1 MPRSKLSAPVTGDN
15 PAIAGP
21 RAPADRL
28 FRAASECVRQRE
40 RYASLVASGV
50 SEEEQRGAL
59 SVACLCD
66 EILVSTIRSFEALP
80 TNGVSKDEEWYRRA
94 IALWHA
100 SREYQRRHGE
110 CDRKTRKISSQ
121 TPAELGELA
130 LEYDLEAS
138 ALLALQ
144 HAVAAYRKAAPD
156 AHLEAPSSRV
166 A

>member
-50 SEEEQRGAL
+50 NEDEQKWAL

-66 EILVSTIRSFEALP
+66 EILVSTIKAYEAQP

-156 AHLEAPSSRV
+156 AYLEAPSTRV

>member
-1 MPRSKLSAPVTGDN
+1 MTRAKLSVPVTGDN
-15 PAIAGP
+15 PRIDGP

-28 FRAASECVRQRE
+28 FRAAAECVRQRE
-40 RYASLVASGV
+40 RYSSLVASGV
-50 SEEEQRGAL
+50 GEDEQKSAQ

-66 EILVSTIRSFEALP
+66 EILVKTIAAYESQP
-80 TNGVSKDEEWYRRA
+80 TSGISKEEDWYRRA

-110 CDRKTRKISSQ
+110 CDRKTRKISSHS
-121 TPAELGELA
+121 PAELGELA

-144 HAVAAYRKAAPD
+144 HAVAAYRKVAPD
-156 AHLEAPSSRV
+156 AYLEASSSRV

>member
-1 MPRSKLSAPVTGDN
+1 MPRSKQSAPVTGDN
-15 PAIAGP
+15 PAVDGP
-21 RAPADRL
+21 RGPADRL
-28 FRAASECVRQRE
+28 FRAATESVRQRE
-40 RYASLVASGV
+40 RYASLVALGV
-50 SEEEQRGAL
+50 SEEEQKGAL
-59 SVACLCD
+59 SIACLCD
-66 EILVSTIRSFEALP
+66 EILVTTIRAYEALP

-110 CDRKTRKISSQ
+110 CDRKTKRISSHS
-121 TPAELGELA
+121 PAELGELA

-144 HAVAAYRKAAPD
+144 HAVAAYRKVAPD
-156 AHLEAPSSRV
+156 AHLEASSTRV

>member
-1 MPRSKLSAPVTGDN
+1 MPRSKPSSPVTGDN
-15 PAIAGP
+15 PAISGP
-21 RAPADRL
+21 RGPADRL
-28 FRAASECVRQRE
+28 FRSASECVRQHE

-50 SEEEQRGAL
+50 SEEEQKEAL
-59 SVACLCD
+59 SLACLCD
-66 EILVSTIRSFEALP
+66 EILVRTIKAYEAQP
-80 TNGVSKDEEWYRRA
+80 TNGASKDEEWYRRA

-110 CDRKTRKISSQ
+110 CDRKTRKISAQ

-156 AHLEAPSSRV
+156 AHVEAQSRNV

>member
-1 MPRSKLSAPVTGDN
+1 MPRTRLSTPVTGDN
-15 PAIAGP
+15 PAISGP

-28 FRAASECVRQRE
+28 FRSASECVRHRE
-40 RYASLVASGV
+40 RYAALVAAGV
-50 SEEEQRGAL
+50 SEEEQKEAL
-59 SVACLCD
+59 SIACLCD
-66 EILVSTIRSFEALP
+66 EILVRTIKAYEAQP
-80 TNGVSKDEEWYRRA
+80 TNGAAKDEEWYRRA

-121 TPAELGELA
+121 SPAELGELA

-144 HAVAAYRKAAPD
+144 HAVAAYRKVVPD
-156 AHLEAPSSRV
+156 AQVETPSKNV